1 MLLQHQQP
9 FLCAGRAGGRGGA
22 LCNLWH
28 VPGIDREMETG
39 VVRVARAYGDR
50 TC

>member
-9 FLCAGRAGGRGGA
+9 LLCAGRAVGGKPYVICGMCLGS
-22 LCNLWH
+22 
-28 VPGIDREMETG
+28 G